1 MQFESQHQ
9 IDKLSTNRI
18 HLRLLQRSGK
28 LSRNNAG
35 GSCEKHDIAKCE
47 EREEPKKFK
56 EPPYDWCDPSPTA
69 NILLTEHLD
78 AEGSRT
84 TRLKD
89 IEKEGEYSSEFEKA
103 KEDEVEEV
111 VTPPASSTISRAG
124 SHDYNAAQGDIK
136 KIIRFKEGDPDNP
149 DNWRQIKKLYALFV
163 AIMSVMNSTIGSSL
177 PAGATGPISQHFHE
191 YDEYRLIL
199 PTSMYLVGYVCGPMI
214 WGPLSESY
222 GRKLVMMISFAIF
235 TIFSITSAV
244 SPNFAALVI
253 FRLLVGIGGSCAISV
268 VGGICADI
276 YHDPKSRG
284 RSMAGF
290 MAATTFGPILGP
302 PISGYIS
309 VVSWAWG
316 FWVGAILAGVT
327 WPLFI
332 FLPETY
338 GPVILKHRAQKLRK
352 ETGDESIIAP
362 IELEK
367 TDFNHI
373 VTVIL
378 TRPLR
383 MLCFEPLVLFT
394 CLYLSYAYAIFYIYL
409 QSYPII
415 FTGIYGFNPGEQGLT
430 FLPIGVGALISAAFY
445 LTWDWYLTR
454 AQKLDKP
461 WSRNEEMVR
470 LPLACI
476 AGPFFVISS
485 FWLGWTAREDIHW
498 MVPTAAGVLFG
509 MGYLC
514 LFMALL
520 NYLVDAYEVFAAS
533 AMAAAS
539 LSRSSFGAVLPFA
552 TRPMYRTLG
561 VAWATSLLGF
571 LAVALCVVPFAFLKW
586 GGRMRERTK
595 GGANLF
601 YFLISIISEE
611 LTKPVQSRGGWAFN
625 DLSLILPLPV
635 NSTQSLRIFWLRAT
649 PSTLR
654 ILTEALHELRTSQTL
669 SEQAKISL

>member
-1 MQFESQHQ
+1 MESA
-9 IDKLSTNRI
+9 DL
-18 HLRLLQRSGK
+18 
-28 LSRNNAG
+28 
-35 GSCEKHDIAKCE
+35 
-47 EREEPKKFK
+47 
-56 EPPYDWCDPSPTA
+56 
-69 NILLTEHLD
+69 EH

-89 IEKEGEYSSEFEKA
+89 VEKEVESSSDFEKA
-103 KEDEVEEV
+103 KEDEIEEV
-111 VTPPASSTISRAG
+111 VTPPASSTTSRAG
-124 SHDYNAAQGDIK
+124 SHDSNAVQGDAK
-136 KIIRFKEGDPDNP
+136 KIIRFRDGDPDNP
-149 DNWRQIKKLYALFV
+149 DNWQQIKKLYALFV

-191 YDEYRLIL
+191 YNEYKLIL

-235 TIFSITSAV
+235 TIFSITSAI
-244 SPNFAALVI
+244 SPNFAALVV

-415 FTGIYGFNPGEQGLT
+415 FTGIYGFTPGEQGLT

-454 AQKLDKP
+454 AQKLSKS

-485 FWLGWTAREDIHW
+485 FWLGWTAQEDIHW

-552 TRPMYRTLG
+552 TRPMYRALG

-586 GGRMRERTK
+586 GGRMRERSQFCQYLRMKKREEEEAVRKERAGEKEEAARVRPEEVK
-595 GGANLF
+595 GK
-601 YFLISIISEE
+601 ED
-611 LTKPVQSRGGWAFN
+611 V
-625 DLSLILPLPV
+625 
-635 NSTQSLRIFWLRAT
+635 
-649 PSTLR
+649 
-654 ILTEALHELRTSQTL
+654 
-669 SEQAKISL
+669 

>member
-1 MQFESQHQ
+1 
-9 IDKLSTNRI
+9 
-18 HLRLLQRSGK
+18 
-28 LSRNNAG
+28 
-35 GSCEKHDIAKCE
+35 
-47 EREEPKKFK
+47 
-56 EPPYDWCDPSPTA
+56 
-69 NILLTEHLD
+69 
-78 AEGSRT
+78 
-84 TRLKD
+84 
-89 IEKEGEYSSEFEKA
+89 
-103 KEDEVEEV
+103 
-111 VTPPASSTISRAG
+111 
-124 SHDYNAAQGDIK
+124 
-136 KIIRFKEGDPDNP
+136 
-149 DNWRQIKKLYALFV
+149 
-163 AIMSVMNSTIGSSL
+163 
-177 PAGATGPISQHFHE
+177 
-191 YDEYRLIL
+191 
-199 PTSMYLVGYVCGPMI
+199 
-214 WGPLSESY
+214 
-222 GRKLVMMISFAIF
+222 MMISFAIF

-244 SPNFAALVI
+244 SPNFSALVI

-309 VVSWAWG
+309 VVSWSWG

-367 TDFNHI
+367 TDFNHV

-394 CLYLSYAYAIFYIYL
+394 CLYLSYACELTTSYLQNMPLNYPPDAIFYIYL

-415 FTGIYGFNPGEQGLT
+415 FTGIYGFTPGEQGLT
-430 FLPIGVGALISAAFY
+430 FLPIGIGALISAAFY

-454 AQKLDKP
+454 AQKLSKP

-485 FWLGWTAREDIHW
+485 FWLGWTARED
-498 MVPTAAGVLFG
+498 VGPKNPT
-509 MGYLC
+509 
-514 LFMALL
+514 
-520 NYLVDAYEVFAAS
+520 
-533 AMAAAS
+533 
-539 LSRSSFGAVLPFA
+539 
-552 TRPMYRTLG
+552 
-561 VAWATSLLGF
+561 
-571 LAVALCVVPFAFLKW
+571 
-586 GGRMRERTK
+586 
-595 GGANLF
+595 
-601 YFLISIISEE
+601 
-611 LTKPVQSRGGWAFN
+611 
-625 DLSLILPLPV
+625 
-635 NSTQSLRIFWLRAT
+635 
-649 PSTLR
+649 
-654 ILTEALHELRTSQTL
+654 
-669 SEQAKISL
+669 